1 MLHKPITWFGIFLWR
16 HLLVNLYHVYVYLSR
31 QTIKLL
37 QRHNNKLAIFL
48 NKKLITPVIIL
59 LMTLAVVTNNIAA
72 KETTREDFGRQSI
85 LFTLA
90 QDEFGGHEI
99 IEDKQKPQIATD
111 NVNLEKTALSG
122 NNLTEADEQTDN
134 NLAIAPSGALV
145 QQNIIA
151 ADQTRTR
158 TEVEDYVVQP
168 GDTASSIASSYGL
181 SVSSI
186 LWANNLSTYSII
198 KPGQTLKIPPQNG
211 LVYTIAKNDTIKK
224 IAETYQ
230 ADELSIL
237 EANPN
242 LDANALAIGSEI
254 FIPDG
259 VKPAPKPIP
268 TSKPSTVTAI
278 RNILSPTTP
287 TPEGAADLEM
297 ENKLLWP
304 GKSRRINQYYSWRHR
319 GLDIDGDTGDP
330 AYAPESGKVERA
342 GWSNGYGYNVVINHG
357 NGIKT
362 LMGHFSKVLVEVGDT
377 VERGDV
383 VGLVGSTGWS
393 TGPHIH
399 FEVIV
404 NGTKVNPFTYTK

>member
-1 MLHKPITWFGIFLWR
+1 MLHKPIAWFGIFLWR
-16 HLLVNLYHVYVYLSR
+16 NVIINIYHAYVFLNR
-31 QTIKLL
+31 QIIKLL
-37 QRHNNKLAIFL
+37 KRYNNILAIFL
-48 NKKLITPVIIL
+48 NKKLITPIIIL

-72 KETTREDFGRQSI
+72 KETNREDFGRQSI
-85 LFTLA
+85 LFTLVK
-90 QDEFGGHEI
+90 DEFGGHEI
-99 IEDKQKPQIATD
+99 IEDKQRPQINT
-111 NVNLEKTALSG
+111 NIGNQEIMALSA
-122 NNLTEADEQTDN
+122 NDMADSQEPGEN
-134 NLAIAPSGALV
+134 NLAITQGGALV

-151 ADQTRTR
+151 ADQIRTR
-158 TEVEDYVVQP
+158 TEVEEYVVQP
-168 GDTASSIASSYGL
+168 GDTASSIAANYGL
-181 SVSSI
+181 SVTSI
-186 LWANNLSTYSII
+186 LWANNLTNYSII
-198 KPGQTLKIPPQNG
+198 KPGQTLKIPPQDG
-211 LVYTIAKNDTIKK
+211 VIYTIAKNDTIKK

-237 EANPN
+237 DANPDLN
-242 LDANALAIGSEI
+242 PNSLAVGSTI

-259 VKPAPKPIP
+259 VKPAPKPIIQ
-268 TSKPSTVTAI
+268 TKPSAAVAI
-278 RNILSPTTP
+278 RNILSPNTP
-287 TPEGAADLEM
+287 TPDSAANLEL

-304 GKSRRINQYYSWRHR
+304 AKSRRINQYYSWRHT

-362 LMGHFSKVLVEVGDT
+362 LMGHFSKILVEVGDT

-383 VGLVGSTGWS
+383 VALIGSTGWS

-404 NGTKVNPFTYTK
+404 NGKKVNPFTYTK